1 MQSVLGLLLKYSD
14 DQPRDERGRFGAGG
28 GRAQATREALRQIV
42 DRAPTRVHLQELKDR
57 WAAVGREEGWSSP
70 EARAVEREMLA
81 AQHRYGV
88 VKALLQVV
96 GL

>member
-1 MQSVLGLLLKYSD
+1 MITDLLKYSD

-28 GRAQATREALRQIV
+28 SRAQATRDALRQIV
-42 DRAPTRVHLQELKDR
+42 DRAPARVHLQELKDR
-57 WAAVGREEGWSSP
+57 YAAAGREEGWDSP
-70 EARAVEREMLA
+70 EARAAEKEMLS
-81 AQHRYGV
+81 AQRRYGV